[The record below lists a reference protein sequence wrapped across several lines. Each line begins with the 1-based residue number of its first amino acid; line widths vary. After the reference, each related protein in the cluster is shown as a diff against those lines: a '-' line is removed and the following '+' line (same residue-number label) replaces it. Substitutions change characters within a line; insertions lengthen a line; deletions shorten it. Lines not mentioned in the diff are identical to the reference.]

1 MRCDNFIGSHLL
13 FPCINAYIC
22 LLLLFTFHSSLSFVS
37 YLHFFHPFITVDH
50 IIDTIFPAPIVRD
63 ASLASASA
71 ANLYYIP
78 LEFTGVALTCMGFGW
93 PTPLIRWTK
102 DSGALPSGVTS
113 VVTTKQ
119 GRVKANLYFTT
130 PFSASFI
137 GAYKCELAK
146 AGSQEGREV
155 SQQVQL
161 FQGMSQ
167 SGGMAKECQ
176 EITSNSI
183 LFQLRVLNTGC
194 ISQLSKGQ
202 AQIVEEFQ
210 NLLYRTFLSI
220 CNCDLGPDHISIIFM
235 WCSKYKEESVVFR
248 GSIQTNSSSL
258 TGNIFC
264 ILYRWQMSG
273 ALVSVNDLLFV
284 LDSRCSLKID
294 SNEAEECIESGPFS
308 VDLNYIIL
316 VLIISTLRICIS
328 VMLMFMSF
336 FLHCYCLRRR
346 RPA

>member
-1 MRCDNFIGSHLL
+1 
-13 FPCINAYIC
+13 
-22 LLLLFTFHSSLSFVS
+22 
-37 YLHFFHPFITVDH
+37 
-50 IIDTIFPAPIVRD
+50 
-63 ASLASASA
+63 
-71 ANLYYIP
+71 
-78 LEFTGVALTCMGFGW
+78 MGFGW

-102 DSGALPSGVTS
+102 DFGALPTGVTS

-119 GRVKANLYFTT
+119 GRVKANLNFTT

-146 AGSQEGREV
+146 AGSQEGRKV

-161 FQGMSQ
+161 LQGGNSQ
-167 SGGMAKECQ
+167 SGGKAKECQ

-194 ISQLSKGQ
+194 ISQLSNGQ
-202 AQIVEEFQ
+202 AQIVEEFH

-235 WCSKYKEESVVFR
+235 WCSKYKEGAVVFR
-248 GSIQTNSSSL
+248 GSIQTNSSSQ

-284 LDSRCSLKID
+284 LDSRCSLKLD

-308 VDLNYIIL
+308 ADQNYIIL
-316 VLIISTLRICIS
+316 VLIISTLTICIS
-328 VMLMFMSF
+328 VMLIFMSF
-336 FLHCYCLRRR
+336 FLYCYRLRRR